1 MTKGTQRT
9 LKFWESYY
17 PAILSVLL
25 TMIFFFL
32 CKVSIKEK
40 VFSKEIISVVVN
52 IAGILFGF
60 LLTVLAL
67 LLQSDSKSL
76 KLIKVY
82 GRFGELIK
90 FNKSAVYSS
99 ALSLVLS
106 LIFLIVIDL
115 KPEISFH
122 IYLYDFLKWFWFFI
136 LMTTLLKTYR
146 YVDIFYN
153 LIKE

>member
-1 MTKGTQRT
+1 MAKNTQKI
-9 LKFWESYY
+9 LKYWESYY
-17 PAILSVLL
+17 PVILSAIL

-32 CKVSIKEK
+32 CRIPLKEK
-40 VFSKEIISVVVN
+40 VFSKEIISVTIN
-52 IAGILFGF
+52 ITGILFGF

-90 FNKSAVYSS
+90 FNKSAVYAS
-99 ALSLVLS
+99 ALSLILS
-106 LIFLIVIDL
+106 LIFLIFIDL
-115 KPEISFH
+115 KPEKCFY
-122 IYLYDFLKWFWFFI
+122 IYLYESFKWFWFFI
-136 LMTTLLKTYR
+136 LMTTILKTYR